1 LSLGGSASPKGHR
14 RQDGGGICAEA
25 GKDFQGHRLGG
36 GIMTKGKGLG
46 FLPTRISTELIDVL
60 PNQLLEK
67 VEKKMSECK

>member
-1 LSLGGSASPKGHR
+1 
-14 RQDGGGICAEA
+14 
-25 GKDFQGHRLGG
+25 
-36 GIMTKGKGLG
+36 MTKGKGLG